1 MRILPPVPRLCTIC
15 AAHPF
20 DSPSCR
26 WISLLL
32 RLQVPMQRPEQRLP
46 LPGTALGRLYLQN
59 SSNTSRGR
67 RNCFNIEKASSL
79 RFASGLSGWMAHFKR
94 TLRILSSRATPE
106 CPRHLRSRP
115 CQESCESRGPRQS
128 PAGRMLEHL
137 YILVI
142 NVWQPLREATVAST
156 SARCQAA
163 RPMPYVRRTSLSV
176 FRVTRQRTMMVTMPG
191 WCVSRFCTSTG

>member
-1 MRILPPVPRLCTIC
+1 
-15 AAHPF
+15 
-20 DSPSCR
+20 
-26 WISLLL
+26 
-32 RLQVPMQRPEQRLP
+32 MQRPEQRLP
-46 LPGTALGRLYLQN
+46 LPGTALGRLFLQN

-156 SARCQAA
+156 GIIEVKRCLWSGGPNICSVPSRSPDAVCEKDQLERVSCHQAEDYDGHDA
-163 RPMPYVRRTSLSV
+163 WLVCFEVLHVYWLTASRNSGRTKQ
-176 FRVTRQRTMMVTMPG
+176 F
-191 WCVSRFCTSTG
+191 